1 MTFIF
6 HIPYFI
12 YQSKKVVDKMSTGKT
27 SFSIKTIS
35 NCANLSHTS
44 FHNERKEG
52 DRTGSN
58 IDKRRISFNETLH
71 GNDHID
77 LWKRIASKIT
87 GKEFSDEEFYNKKG
101 NSKIGKS
108 DMYYED
114 GRKMRKDA
122 VLAFECKT
130 HYPGEMSLAKLV
142 DGRIIYLSE
151 EEQKKP
157 PEDSF
162 QWPADMKKF
171 EEWKNIT
178 NKFILERFGEERVE
192 QIVLHMDESTP
203 HIHAVV
209 TPSVKD
215 KDGHMRF
222 NMTKMIGG
230 PKECAELQTEYAKS
244 VEHLGFHRGQEFS
257 QDMNKGLN
265 QARHL
270 LTKSLDEK
278 LPDDKELANEMYQ
291 AALTQNNKLELELQN
306 KSASATTQS
315 KLRKKNAEL
324 EDKIKQLEEQIQ
336 EQKKVLQF
344 VEFEKQGLRDL
355 RFSNPKIY
363 EQYQK
368 SKSTIIDLGIDS
380 FDRIN
385 MIDRNGDN
393 IDERKQEFL
402 SLDNSEIENH

>member
-1 MTFIF
+1 MV
-6 HIPYFI
+6 
-12 YQSKKVVDKMSTGKT
+12 KNMSTGAT
-27 SFSIKTIS
+27 SFSVEKIKTS
-35 NCANLSHTS
+35 ATLTRTS
-44 FHNERKEG
+44 FHNERTEG
-52 DRTGSN
+52 DKTGDH
-58 IDKRRISFNETLH
+58 IDLRRVSFNETLH
-71 GNDHID
+71 GEEHVD
-77 LWKRIASKIT
+77 LWKNIASKIT
-87 GKEFSDEEFYNKKG
+87 GKNYSEDEFYYESGRCKINK
-101 NSKIGKS
+101 NILH
-108 DMYYED
+108 YAD
-114 GRKMRKDA
+114 GRKLNKNA
-122 VLAFECKT
+122 VLAFECKS

-142 DGRIIYLSE
+142 NGQVIYLTNDE
-151 EEQKKP
+151 LKNP

-162 QWPADMKKF
+162 QWPTDMEKF
-171 EEWKNIT
+171 NAWKETT
-178 NKFILERFGEERVE
+178 NQFILDKFGKENVE
-192 QIVLHMDESTP
+192 QVVLHMDESTP

-209 TPSVKD
+209 TPMVKD
-215 KDGHMRF
+215 EHGHVRF
-222 NMTKMIGG
+222 KADEILGG
-230 PKECAELQTEYAKS
+230 RKKCAELQTEYANAVS
-244 VEHLGFHRGQEFS
+244 HLGFHRGQEFS

-324 EDKIKQLEEQIQ
+324 EDKIKQLEERIQ

-355 RFSNPKIY
+355 KFSNPEIY

-393 IDERKQEFL
+393 IDEGKQEFL
-402 SLDNSEIENH
+402 SLDSPEIEEN